1 MGGGGRWAGE
11 VSLDYHVS
19 GIGRGPAILERNL
32 AGILAAMT
40 DRIAVLPDRIVDPV
54 AGEVLHDLAILI
66 EADRVVDVV
75 STADVPDGPARL
87 DLSGCTV
94 LPGLLDMHSHLAGAE
109 ETGQGYASLVTSS
122 GAHDAIWGVRN
133 ARLVLEAG
141 FTTVRDVGSF
151 RAFTDVEIRRGIDA
165 GWFPGPRML
174 CAGAYVTV
182 PGGSGDIT
190 GLAVDVDAVVP
201 DELRFGVTVG
211 VDQMRAN
218 VRRIL
223 ARGADFIKVLATG
236 AVLTSGTNPGAPEFT
251 EDELRA
257 AVETCEDYGTFVA
270 AHAHGPVGIMRAVRA
285 GVRSIE
291 HASLIDD
298 ETLAGAIERGTYL
311 VIDIS
316 DGDHM
321 AEQGPALGY
330 TDEVLAKVHWTNE
343 VSRAMF
349 GKAVAAGA
357 KIANGSDTGIAPFGS
372 EAKNLT
378 CYVRFGMT
386 PMQAIQSATTVA
398 AEMIGW
404 SDRVGRLAPG
414 TYADLIAVAG
424 DPTDDITVLES
435 VHVVMKGGVVVK
447 DVR

>member
-1 MGGGGRWAGE
+1 

-19 GIGRGPAILERNL
+19 GIGFGRTILEPDL
-32 AGILAAMT
+32 AGILATMT
-40 DRIAVLPDRIVDPV
+40 ERIAVLPDRIVDPA
-54 AGEVLHDLAILI
+54 AGEVFRDRAVLI
-66 EADRVVDVV
+66 EGERVVDVV
-75 STADVPDGPARL
+75 AAADVPDGPRRL
-87 DLSGCTV
+87 ELPGLTA
-94 LPGLLDMHSHLAGAE
+94 LPGLLDMHSHLAGGE
-109 ETGQGYASLVTSS
+109 EAGQGYASLVTSS

-151 RAFTDVEIRRGIDA
+151 RAFTDVVSSGGSEH
-165 GWFPGPRML
+165 GWFPVPRVI

-190 GLAVDVDAVVP
+190 GLAVDVDEVVP
-201 DELRFGVTVG
+201 AELRFGVTVG
-211 VDQMRAN
+211 PDQMRAN

-251 EDELRA
+251 EAELRA

-270 AHAHGPVGIMRAVRA
+270 AHAHGSVGIVRAVRA

-291 HASLIDD
+291 HASLIDED
-298 ETLAGAIERGTYL
+298 ALALAIERGTYL

-321 AEQGPALGY
+321 VEEGPALGY
-330 TDEVLAKVHWTNE
+330 TDEVMAKVRWTNE

-349 GKAVAAGA
+349 GKAVSSGA
-357 KIANGSDTGIAPFGS
+357 KIANGSDTGIAPFGT
-372 EAKNLT
+372 EAKNLV

-404 SDRVGRLAPG
+404 PDRVGRLAPG

-424 DPTDDITVLES
+424 DPTEDITALES
-435 VHVVMKGGVVVK
+435 VPLVMKGGAVVK
-447 DVR
+447 DTR

>member
-1 MGGGGRWAGE
+1 
-11 VSLDYHVS
+11 
-19 GIGRGPAILERNL
+19 
-32 AGILAAMT
+32 MT
-40 DRIAVLPDRIVDPV
+40 ERIALLPDRIVDTD
-54 AGEVLHDLAILI
+54 AGAVLTDHAVLVED
-66 EADRVVDVV
+66 DRIADVV
-75 STADVPDGPARL
+75 ATADVPDGPRRI
-87 DLSGCTV
+87 DLAGHTV
-94 LPGLLDMHSHLAGAE
+94 LPGLLDMHSHLAGE
-109 ETGQGYASLVTSS
+109 EEQGQGYASLVMRS
-122 GAHDAIWGVRN
+122 GAQDAIVGVRN

-151 RAFTDVEIRRGIDA
+151 RAFTDVAIREGIEE

-174 CAGAYVTV
+174 CAGAYVTC
-182 PGGSGDIT
+182 PGGGGDIT
-190 GLAVDVDAVVP
+190 GLAVDVDTVVP
-201 DELRFGVTVG
+201 SELRFGVTSG

-218 VRRIL
+218 VRRIIG
-223 ARGADFIKVLATG
+223 RGADFIKIIATG

-257 AVETCEDYGTFVA
+257 AVEETALLGTFVA
-270 AHAHGPVGIMRAVRA
+270 AHAHGPVGIARAVRA

-298 ETLAGAIERGTYL
+298 EALALAVEHGTYL

-321 AEQGPALGY
+321 EEQGPGLGY
-330 TDEVLAKVHWTNE
+330 SDEVMRKVRWTNE

-357 KIANGSDTGIAPFGS
+357 KIANGSDTGIAPFGT

-386 PMQAIQSATTVA
+386 PIQAIRAATSVA

-404 SDRVGRLAPG
+404 QDKVGSVRAGLL
-414 TYADLIAVAG
+414 ADLIAVPG
-424 DPTDDITVLES
+424 DPTEDITLLES
-435 VHVVMKGGVVVK
+435 VPLVLRGGRVVK
-447 DVR
+447 DTR

>member
-1 MGGGGRWAGE
+1 M
-11 VSLDYHVS
+11 
-19 GIGRGPAILERNL
+19 
-32 AGILAAMT
+32 
-40 DRIAVLPDRIVDPV
+40 
-54 AGEVLHDLAILI
+54 
-66 EADRVVDVV
+66 
-75 STADVPDGPARL
+75 PDGPRRIELAGHTL
-87 DLSGCTV
+87 
-94 LPGLLDMHSHLAGAE
+94 LPGLLDMHSHLAGEE
-109 ETGQGYASLVTSS
+109 ETGQGYASLVMRS
-122 GAHDAIWGVRN
+122 GAQDAIVGVRN

-151 RAFTDVEIRRGIDA
+151 RAFTDVAIREGIEQ

-174 CAGAYVTV
+174 CSGAYVTV

-201 DELRFGVTVG
+201 AELRFGVTVG
-211 VDQMRAN
+211 ADQMRAN

-251 EDELRA
+251 EDELTA
-257 AVETCEDYGTFVA
+257 AVETCEDYGSFVA
-270 AHAHGPVGIMRAVRA
+270 AHAHGPVGIRRAVRA

-298 ETLAGAIERGTYL
+298 EALALAIEHGTYL

-321 AEQGPALGY
+321 VEQGPALGY
-330 TDEVLAKVHWTNE
+330 TDEVMRKVVWTNE

-357 KIANGSDTGIAPFGS
+357 KIANGSDTGIAPFGT

-386 PMQAIQSATTVA
+386 PMQAIRSATVGRRRA
-398 AEMIGW
+398 DPLGGPGRRDRGRVVRR
-404 SDRVGRLAPG
+404 SDRGSRRSDDRHHAARVGALRDEGRRGGQGHAVGAGEPAPG
-414 TYADLIAVAG
+414 ARSISRSSRCRGPDRSDRSDGPRPASAR
-424 DPTDDITVLES
+424 PS
-435 VHVVMKGGVVVK
+435 SS
-447 DVR
+447 

>member
-1 MGGGGRWAGE
+1 
-11 VSLDYHVS
+11 
-19 GIGRGPAILERNL
+19 
-32 AGILAAMT
+32 MT
-40 DRIAVLPDRIVDPV
+40 ERIAVLPDTIVDPSS
-54 AGEVLHDLAILI
+54 GEVLADRVVLI
-66 EADRVVDVV
+66 EDDRVVDVIAR
-75 STADVPDGPARL
+75 ADLPDGPRRL
-87 DLSGCTV
+87 ELPGLTV

-109 ETGQGYASLVTSS
+109 EAGQGYAGLVQSS
-122 GAHDAIWGVRN
+122 GANDAIWGVRN
-133 ARLVLEAG
+133 ARLILEAG

-151 RAFTDVEIRRGIDA
+151 RAFTDVAIRQGIEN

-190 GLAVDVDAVVP
+190 GLAVDVDAVLP
-201 DELRFGVTVG
+201 AELRFGVTSG
-211 VDQMRAN
+211 VDEMRSN

-223 ARGADFIKVLATG
+223 GRGADFIKILATG

-251 EDELRA
+251 EGEIRA
-257 AVETCEDYGTFVA
+257 AVEVCEDYGTFVA
-270 AHAHGPVGIMRAVRA
+270 AHAHGSVGIHRALRA

-298 ETLAGAIERGTYL
+298 DALAATIERGTYL

-321 AEQGPALGY
+321 VEQGPALGY
-330 TDEVLAKVHWTNE
+330 TDEVMAKVRWTNE

-357 KIANGSDTGIAPFGS
+357 KIANGSDTGIAPFGT
-372 EAKNLT
+372 EAKNLS

-404 SDRVGRLAPG
+404 QDRVGRLAPG
-414 TYADLIAVAG
+414 TYADLIAVGG
-424 DPTDDITVLES
+424 DPTVDITVLES
-435 VHVVMKGGVVVK
+435 VPLVMKGGQVVK
-447 DVR
+447 DAR

>member
-1 MGGGGRWAGE
+1 MAE
-11 VSLDYHVS
+11 
-19 GIGRGPAILERNL
+19 P
-32 AGILAAMT
+32 
-40 DRIAVLPDRIVDPV
+40 IAVFPDRLVDPV
-54 AGEVLHDLAILI
+54 AGEVLQDRAVLI
-66 EADRVVDVV
+66 DDDRVVDVLA
-75 STADVPDGPARL
+75 SDAVPDGPRRIELPGLTA
-87 DLSGCTV
+87 
-94 LPGLLDMHSHLAGAE
+94 LPGLLDMHSHLAGGE
-109 ETGQGYASLVTSS
+109 EVGQGYASLVTSS

-151 RAFTDVEIRRGIDA
+151 RAFTDVEIRRGIDN

-174 CAGAYVTV
+174 CSGAYVTV

-201 DELRFGVTVG
+201 AELRFGVTVG
-211 VDQMRAN
+211 ADQMRAN
-218 VRRIL
+218 IRRIL

-251 EDELRA
+251 EEELRA

-270 AHAHGPVGIMRAVRA
+270 AHAHGSVGIMRAVRA

-298 ETLAGAIERGTYL
+298 EALALAVEHGTYL
-311 VIDIS
+311 VVDIS

-321 AEQGPALGY
+321 EEQGPALGY
-330 TDEVLAKVHWTNE
+330 TDEVMAKVRWTNE

-357 KIANGSDTGIAPFGS
+357 KIANGSDTGIAPFGT

-386 PMQAIQSATTVA
+386 PMQAIRSATVVA

-404 SDRVGRLAPG
+404 QDRVGALAPG
-414 TYADLIAVAG
+414 TFADLIAVAG

-435 VHVVMKGGVVVK
+435 VPFVMKGGAVVK
-447 DVR
+447 DTR